1 MRTRHRSAIAAA
13 LALVATTALSGVAA
27 ADSHSPMELQERL
40 EAFVGLVPGAATA
53 ITVHDGVTTTA
64 STGILDDQGGPV
76 VPATPFALGPLG
88 TPMTT
93 VTVLQLVDEGLIELD
108 ERVKSYLPDAP
119 VADDATVRD
128 LLDRRAGI
136 PDTYGQMVD
145 LTLQD
150 MGRGWTRQELA
161 HLIDPAVVGIAGD
174 FSPSIGNE
182 VVAELLVE
190 SITGKDFGTVL
201 DERISEPL
209 GLTSTIDIEGDEP
222 VPAGMAAGWELD
234 LGIAGDPTT
243 QLAGLHT
250 LDGRFSSVTD
260 LATFLQALVGTDLL
274 SEELTA
280 VVFDEGAVF
289 FGMGFDTHEEALG
302 DVGDVGAL
310 GTRYYLSNGSLI
322 SGYSGSL
329 AVSPETG
336 DLVVVLTSNDA
347 LPTWEFLHQTVS
359 AWAPEGT

>member
-1 MRTRHRSAIAAA
+1 MMRTRQRSAIAAA
-13 LALVATTALSGVAA
+13 LALLATTTIAGVAA
-27 ADSHSPMELQERL
+27 TDSHSPMELQQRL

-53 ITVHDGVTTTA
+53 ITVRDGVTTTA

-76 VPATPFALGPLG
+76 EPATPFSVGPLG
-88 TPMTT
+88 MPMTT
-93 VTVLQLVDEGLIELD
+93 VTVLQLVDEGRIELD
-108 ERVKSYLPDAP
+108 ERVRSYLPHAP

-128 LLDRRAGI
+128 LLDWRAGI
-136 PDTYGQMVD
+136 PDSYGQMID

-161 HLIDPAVVGIAGD
+161 DLIDPAVIGIAGD
-174 FSPSIGNE
+174 FSPTIGNE
-182 VVAELLVE
+182 IVAELLVE
-190 SITGKDFGTVL
+190 AVEGKDFGTVL
-201 DERISEPL
+201 DERIGEPL
-209 GLTSTIDIEGDEP
+209 GLTSTIDIEGAEP
-222 VPAGMAAGWELD
+222 VPPGVAAGWELD
-234 LGIAGDPTT
+234 LGLAGDPTS

-250 LDGRFSSVTD
+250 LDGRYSSVTD
-260 LATFLQALVGTDLL
+260 LATFLQALIGQDLL

-302 DVGDVGAL
+302 DVSDL
-310 GTRYYLSNGSLI
+310 ETRYYLSNGSLI

-336 DLVVVLTSNDA
+336 DLVVVLTSNDE
-347 LPTWEFLHQTVS
+347 LPTWEFLQQTVN
-359 AWAPEGT
+359 AWAAEGD